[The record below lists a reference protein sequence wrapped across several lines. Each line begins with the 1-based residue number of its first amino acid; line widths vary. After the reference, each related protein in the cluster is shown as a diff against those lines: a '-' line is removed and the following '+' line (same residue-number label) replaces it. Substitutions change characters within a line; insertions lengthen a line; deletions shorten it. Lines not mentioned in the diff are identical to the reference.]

1 MKRME
6 MTTSSSYHSTP
17 NENQN
22 QSSFFSKLNE
32 ETLPPNDTF
41 SSGPS
46 SNNSNN
52 NNAKRN
58 IRYLVLITLSILL
71 VLVIIDLS
79 TSSQHIQHWLKEL
92 LSWMEFHPY
101 AGVLVFILVY
111 ALCTVLFIPGAI
123 LTIGCGF
130 TFGYVY
136 DTSLTKAVII
146 ASTTVFLGA
155 SLGSIMAFL
164 LGRYLFR
171 DCVLNM
177 AKEYPMF
184 EAVDRALEHN
194 GIKIMIL
201 LRLSPLIPYNALDFM
216 SGITSISI
224 ASYSIAL
231 LGVLPGVVL
240 YTFIGAT
247 ASTLGDHDGD
257 GMTGGGGG
265 ESQNPLVR
273 KISLVFGIL
282 FAALGVS
289 VAAYHANKELKKI
302 LEEQQQQQ
310 LEEETRH
317 SLSSSHNEE
326 NLPEIT

>member
-1 MKRME
+1 
-6 MTTSSSYHSTP
+6 
-17 NENQN
+17 
-22 QSSFFSKLNE
+22 
-32 ETLPPNDTF
+32 
-41 SSGPS
+41 
-46 SNNSNN
+46 
-52 NNAKRN
+52 
-58 IRYLVLITLSILL
+58 
-71 VLVIIDLS
+71 
-79 TSSQHIQHWLKEL
+79 
-92 LSWMEFHPY
+92 
-101 AGVLVFILVY
+101 
-111 ALCTVLFIPGAI
+111 
-123 LTIGCGF
+123 
-130 TFGYVY
+130 
-136 DTSLTKAVII
+136 
-146 ASTTVFLGA
+146 
-155 SLGSIMAFL
+155 
-164 LGRYLFR
+164 
-171 DCVLNM
+171 
-177 AKEYPMF
+177 
-184 EAVDRALEHN
+184 
-194 GIKIMIL
+194 MIL

-265 ESQNPLVR
+265 GESQNPLVR
-273 KISLVFGIL
+273 KVSLVFGIL

-302 LEEQQQQQ
+302 LEEEEQQQ

>member
-1 MKRME
+1 
-6 MTTSSSYHSTP
+6 
-17 NENQN
+17 
-22 QSSFFSKLNE
+22 
-32 ETLPPNDTF
+32 
-41 SSGPS
+41 
-46 SNNSNN
+46 
-52 NNAKRN
+52 
-58 IRYLVLITLSILL
+58 
-71 VLVIIDLS
+71 
-79 TSSQHIQHWLKEL
+79 
-92 LSWMEFHPY
+92 MEFHPY

-130 TFGYVY
+130 TFGYVH

>member
-17 NENQN
+17 NDQN

-46 SNNSNN
+46 NNN

-58 IRYLVLITLSILL
+58 IRYLVLIILGILL

-184 EAVDRALEHN
+184 EAVDR
-194 GIKIMIL
+194 GK
-201 LRLSPLIPYNALDFM
+201 S
-216 SGITSISI
+216 
-224 ASYSIAL
+224 
-231 LGVLPGVVL
+231 
-240 YTFIGAT
+240 
-247 ASTLGDHDGD
+247 
-257 GMTGGGGG
+257 
-265 ESQNPLVR
+265 
-273 KISLVFGIL
+273 
-282 FAALGVS
+282 
-289 VAAYHANKELKKI
+289 
-302 LEEQQQQQ
+302 
-310 LEEETRH
+310 
-317 SLSSSHNEE
+317 
-326 NLPEIT
+326 

>member
-1 MKRME
+1 
-6 MTTSSSYHSTP
+6 
-17 NENQN
+17 
-22 QSSFFSKLNE
+22 
-32 ETLPPNDTF
+32 
-41 SSGPS
+41 
-46 SNNSNN
+46 
-52 NNAKRN
+52 
-58 IRYLVLITLSILL
+58 
-71 VLVIIDLS
+71 
-79 TSSQHIQHWLKEL
+79 
-92 LSWMEFHPY
+92 
-101 AGVLVFILVY
+101 
-111 ALCTVLFIPGAI
+111 
-123 LTIGCGF
+123 
-130 TFGYVY
+130 
-136 DTSLTKAVII
+136 
-146 ASTTVFLGA
+146 
-155 SLGSIMAFL
+155 
-164 LGRYLFR
+164 
-171 DCVLNM
+171 
-177 AKEYPMF
+177 
-184 EAVDRALEHN
+184 
-194 GIKIMIL
+194 MIL

-257 GMTGGGGG
+257 GMTGGSGG
-265 ESQNPLVR
+265 ENQSPLVR

-302 LEEQQQQQ
+302 LEEEQQQQ